1 MNLQLQ
7 VSDWVGGR
15 GHVPER
21 FFKFAVID
29 FDKADLYPLNF
40 VCMLPMKINLDS
52 KTECKFREIFGDRSV
67 IVARTL
73 LHEALKR
80 ETNAEVKT
88 EIERRV
94 KLLKQKPKAEKR
106 CLSCGKIFEAK
117 SRYRFKQK
125 YCPECIKKKYGG
137 RT

>member
-29 FDKADLYPLNF
+29 LDKADLYPLNF
-40 VCMLPMKINLDS
+40 VCMLPMKINLAS
-52 KTECKFREIFGDRSV
+52 KTEGKFRKIFGDRSL
-67 IVARTL
+67 IVARNL

-94 KLLKQKPKAEKR
+94 KLLEPKSKSEKR
-106 CLSCGKIFEAK
+106 CLKCGKIFEAK
-117 SRYRFKQK
+117 SRFRFKQK
-125 YCPECIKKKYGG
+125 YCPECTKKKYGNK
-137 RT
+137 T